1 MKFNVIIKCK
11 NFLEATK
18 EKILE
23 WYYFLIRRNDNRR
36 NCLAEEYHISEAYAC
51 NEDVKEFLGT
61 RIRNSLR
68 NRYRIVIATTGENF
82 IDRALPG
89 ETAIGVVRLC
99 RREVIIDEATLIVK
113 EGDRNGLV
121 YWRFKKM
128 RP

>member
-89 ETAIGVVRLC
+89 ETAIGIVRLC

-113 EGDRNGLV
+113 KGDKNGLV
-121 YWRFKKM
+121 YWRFKK
-128 RP
+128 

>member
-68 NRYRIVIATTGENF
+68 NRSRIVIATTGENF

-121 YWRFKKM
+121 YWRFKK
-128 RP
+128 

>member
-23 WYYFLIRRNDNRR
+23 WYYFLMRRNDNRR

-68 NRYRIVIATTGENF
+68 NRSRIVIATTGENF

-121 YWRFKKM
+121 YWRFKK
-128 RP
+128 

>member
-11 NFLEATK
+11 NFLDATK

-89 ETAIGVVRLC
+89 ETAIGIVRLC

-113 EGDRNGLV
+113 EGDRNGLI
-121 YWRFKKM
+121 YWRFKK
-128 RP
+128 

>member
-121 YWRFKKM
+121 YWRFKK
-128 RP
+128 

>member
-18 EKILE
+18 EKTLE

-36 NCLAEEYHISEAYAC
+36 DSLAEEYHISEAYVC
-51 NEDVKEFLGT
+51 NEDVREFLDT

-82 IDRALPG
+82 MERALPG
-89 ETAIGVVRLC
+89 ETAIGIVRLC
-99 RREVIIDEATLIVK
+99 RREIIIDEATLIVK

-121 YWRFKKM
+121 YWRFKK
-128 RP
+128 

>member
-1 MKFNVIIKCK
+1 MKFNLIIKCK

-89 ETAIGVVRLC
+89 ETAIGIVRLC

-121 YWRFKKM
+121 YWRFKN
-128 RP
+128 

>member
-1 MKFNVIIKCK
+1 MKFNLIIKCK

-89 ETAIGVVRLC
+89 ETAIGIVRLC

-113 EGDRNGLV
+113 EGDRNGLI
-121 YWRFKKM
+121 YWRFKK
-128 RP
+128 

>member
-89 ETAIGVVRLC
+89 ETAIGIVRLC

-121 YWRFKKM
+121 YWRFKK
-128 RP
+128 

>member
-11 NFLEATK
+11 NFLESTK

-23 WYYFLIRRNDNRR
+23 WYYFLTRRKDNRR
-36 NCLAEEYHISEAYAC
+36 NCLAEEYYISEAYAC

-68 NRYRIVIATTGENF
+68 NRYRIVIVATADN
-82 IDRALPG
+82 IRDRALPG
-89 ETAIGVVRLC
+89 ETAIGIVRLC

-121 YWRFKKM
+121 YWRFKK
-128 RP
+128 